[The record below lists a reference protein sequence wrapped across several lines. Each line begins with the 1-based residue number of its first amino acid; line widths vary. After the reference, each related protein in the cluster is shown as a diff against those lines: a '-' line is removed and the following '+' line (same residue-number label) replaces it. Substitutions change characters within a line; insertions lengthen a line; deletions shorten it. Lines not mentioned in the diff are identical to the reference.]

1 MSRRTY
7 SVLRTRLCGSR
18 GVIGLSFLPL
28 VFFPLSV
35 WPKPRNALAAAL
47 LGMGCAPPPGAGR
60 TTSYLA
66 WSMCSFDAM
75 VDGAAAARGAG
86 STYPLGGA
94 KSTSRSVSMIEI
106 PSASGCTSMIRISN
120 VRQLYEISIMSPRVS
135 VG

>member
-1 MSRRTY
+1 MSAGTY

-28 VFFPLSV
+28 VFFPLRV
-35 WPKPRNALAAAL
+35 CPRPRNGVLALAPSLDAA
-47 LGMGCAPPPGAGR
+47 PR
-60 TTSYLA
+60 TTSYFA
-66 WSMCSFDAM
+66 WSMCSFDAI
-75 VDGAAAARGAG
+75 VDGAARGCGAG
-86 STYPLGGA
+86 STYPLGAA
-94 KSTSRSVSMIEI
+94 KSTSRSVSMIEM